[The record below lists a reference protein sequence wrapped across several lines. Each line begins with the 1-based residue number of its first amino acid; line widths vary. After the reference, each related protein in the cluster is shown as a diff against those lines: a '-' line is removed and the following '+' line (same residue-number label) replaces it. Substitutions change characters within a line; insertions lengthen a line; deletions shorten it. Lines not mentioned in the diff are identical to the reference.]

1 MYILYMYIYIS
12 LYIYTYLYILY
23 IYGKPKAINPN
34 ISIHVQGGKDHLRR
48 RHWVYHG
55 LSH

>member
-1 MYILYMYIYIS
+1 MYTRIFIYIY
-12 LYIYTYLYILY
+12 
-23 IYGKPKAINPN
+23 KPKAINPD

-48 RHWVYHG
+48 WHWVYHG